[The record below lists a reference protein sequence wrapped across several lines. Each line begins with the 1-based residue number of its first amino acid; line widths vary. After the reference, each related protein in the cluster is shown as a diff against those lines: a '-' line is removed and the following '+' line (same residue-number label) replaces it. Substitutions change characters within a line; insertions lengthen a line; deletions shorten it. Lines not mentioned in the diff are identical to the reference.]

1 MKFNFKK
8 SLFLIVSSIIA
19 AQSFAQE
26 TNKNIRVG
34 FDFLIG
40 SQQVFPFNDLNY
52 NHTQVGY
59 RLQFNYLFRSGKFS
73 YELQIEPS
81 IYIAEHQLM
90 NPYFIMP
97 SDGPDYLQQREY
109 YMQKR
114 TIKDYALNIGIV
126 SRYNFNSIW
135 SIYLI
140 ISTGPTYLDSG
151 TERQAKGFAF
161 SNLISAGGAYTT
173 GRLRFEIGPGVRHV
187 SNANTQHPN
196 GGHNSSTLDAGI
208 TWAFGK

>member
-1 MKFNFKK
+1 MKINFKK
-8 SLFLIVSSIIA
+8 NLLLIISLIILA
-19 AQSFAQE
+19 RSYAQE
-26 TNKNIRVG
+26 PNKKLRVG

-52 NHTQVGY
+52 YHTQIGY
-59 RLQFNYLFRSGKFS
+59 RLQFNYLLRSGKFS

-81 IYIAEHQLM
+81 IYIAEHRLL
-90 NPYFIMP
+90 NPDFIQP
-97 SDGPDYLQQREY
+97 SDGPDYLQQRDY

-114 TIKDYALNIGIV
+114 TIKDYALNIGFV
-126 SRYNFNSIW
+126 SRYNFNKSW

-140 ISTGPTYLDSG
+140 ISTGPTYIDAE

-161 SNLISAGGAYTT
+161 SNLISAGAAYTA

-187 SNANTQHPN
+187 SNANTHYPN

-208 TWAFGK
+208 TWSFGK